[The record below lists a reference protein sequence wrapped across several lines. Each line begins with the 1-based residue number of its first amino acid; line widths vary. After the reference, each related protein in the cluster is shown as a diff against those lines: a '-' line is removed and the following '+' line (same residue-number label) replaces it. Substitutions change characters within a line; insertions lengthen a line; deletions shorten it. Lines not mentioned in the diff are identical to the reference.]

1 MTITVADFQGRT
13 SKPGIRKG
21 SRSSWARLL
30 AFCAMLISASALA
43 ENILQDITFVPLSG
57 GKVQI
62 NMKFA
67 GPVAEPQV
75 FTTENPARIA
85 VDLADTR
92 NGLSQR
98 RIEINTGATGAVSA
112 VEAAG
117 RTRVVVDLFHS
128 STYETKIDGNNLVL
142 YVNNGMSGSATATA
156 VATTDQTKTLALP
169 GLEISNIDFR
179 RGKNGEGRVVVTFS
193 SEGAGA
199 DLQRVGDKVLL
210 DIYNAHLAAPL
221 AQRLDVLDFATP
233 VQFVETHAK

>member
-13 SKPGIRKG
+13 SIPGLRRG
-21 SRSSWARLL
+21 LRRNLARLL
-30 AFCAMLISASALA
+30 ALCALLISANALA
-43 ENILQDITFVPLSG
+43 ENILQDITFTPLSG

-128 STYETKIDGNNLVL
+128 ATYETKLEGSNLAL
-142 YVNNGMSGSATATA
+142 YVNNGMSGSSTATA
-156 VATTDQTKTLALP
+156 VATTDPTKAVALP
-169 GLEISNIDFR
+169 
-179 RGKNGEGRVVVTFS
+179 
-193 SEGAGA
+193 
-199 DLQRVGDKVLL
+199 
-210 DIYNAHLAAPL
+210 
-221 AQRLDVLDFATP
+221 
-233 VQFVETHAK
+233 